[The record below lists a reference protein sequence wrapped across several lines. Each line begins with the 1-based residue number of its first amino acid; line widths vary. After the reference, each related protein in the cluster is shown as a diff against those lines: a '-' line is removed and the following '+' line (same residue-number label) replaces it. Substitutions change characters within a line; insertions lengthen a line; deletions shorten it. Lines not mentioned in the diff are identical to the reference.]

1 MSGDWIKMR
10 GNLWDDPRVSAL
22 VDATDSSEA
31 AIVGA
36 LYWLWATADQH
47 TEDGVMPGLSVRQ
60 IDRKTGLPGFAVA
73 VQAVGWIEVLDT
85 GIRICRFDE
94 HNGASAK
101 KRCQT
106 AKRVAKHKANSD
118 PVTHESESG
127 NAVSVSPALPRDREE
142 KEKELDQKQDQK
154 RAPSAPTP
162 AELFPDV
169 DPEHLRDWVAARKA
183 KRLPLT
189 ETAAKGFRRAADK
202 AGMTAAEAVKF
213 CAEKGW
219 AGLYADTQQGGN
231 ARAGPQQPQPVGKQ
245 MQGLM
250 ALEAMKSGNRMAAGR
265 GAERVA
271 EDVLLVAGPD
281 TRG

>member
-10 GNLWDDPRVSAL
+10 GNLWDDPRVTAI
-22 VDATDSSEA
+22 VDATDSGEA
-31 AIVGA
+31 AVVGA

-47 TEDGVMPGLSVRQ
+47 TEDGVMPGLSARQ
-60 IDRKTGLPGFAVA
+60 IDRKTGLPGFAAA
-73 VQAVGWIEVLDT
+73 VESVGWIEVLDT

-106 AKRVAKHKANSD
+106 AKRVAKHKAND
-118 PVTHESESG
+118 EQVTQKDESG
-127 NAVSVSPALPRDREE
+127 NAASVTPALPRDRE
-142 KEKELDQKQDQK
+142 EKELDQKQDQK

-219 AGLYADTQQGGN
+219 AGLYADTQQPGN

-265 GAERVA
+265 GTERAAEA
-271 EDVLLVAGPD
+271 VLLVAGSD
-281 TRG
+281 ARR

>member
-31 AIVGA
+31 AVVGA
-36 LYWLWATADQH
+36 LYWLWASADQH
-47 TEDGVMPGLSVRQ
+47 SEDGVMPGLSVRQ
-60 IDRKTGLPGFAVA
+60 IDRKTGVPGFAA
-73 VQAVGWIEVLDT
+73 ALETIGWIEVLDA
-85 GIRICRFDE
+85 GSRIGRCDE
-94 HNGASAK
+94 HNGQSAK
-101 KRCQT
+101 RRGED
-106 AKRVAKHKANSD
+106 AKRKAAVRNGSAPKAD
-118 PVTHESESG
+118 KTRTDSG
-127 NAVSVSPALPRDREE
+127 QVPELEKE

-154 RAPSAPTP
+154 RAPAAPTP
-162 AELFPDV
+162 ADLFPDV
-169 DPEHLRDWVAARKA
+169 DPDHLRDWVAARKA

-231 ARAGPQQPQPVGKQ
+231 ARAGPQQAQPVGKQ

-265 GAERVA
+265 GTERAAET
-271 EDVLLVAGPD
+271 VLLVAGSD
-281 TRG
+281 ARR

>member
-31 AIVGA
+31 AVVGA
-36 LYWLWATADQH
+36 LYWLWASADQH
-47 TEDGVMPGLSVRQ
+47 SEDGVMPGLSVRQ
-60 IDRKTGLPGFAVA
+60 IDRKTGVPGFAA
-73 VQAVGWIEVLDT
+73 ALETIGWIEVLDA
-85 GIRICRFDE
+85 GIRIVRFDE
-94 HNGASAK
+94 HNGQSAK
-101 KRCQT
+101 RRGED
-106 AKRVAKHKANSD
+106 AKRKA
-118 PVTHESESG
+118 
-127 NAVSVSPALPRDREE
+127 AVRSVSAPKADKTRTDSGQVPELEKEKE

-154 RAPSAPTP
+154 RAPAAPTP
-162 AELFPDV
+162 ADLFPDV
-169 DPEHLRDWVAARKA
+169 DPDHLRDWVAARKA

-231 ARAGPQQPQPVGKQ
+231 ARAGPQQAQPVGKQ

-281 TRG
+281 ARG